1 MHEEQLTTF
10 LCIAKGSLMET
21 ETFFMLAVRLN
32 YLNPEQANP
41 TTLSQ
46 ITEITKM
53 LTSLRYRILNTP

>member
-1 MHEEQLTTF
+1 
-10 LCIAKGSLMET
+10 MET
-21 ETFFMLAVRLN
+21 ETSLMLAVRLN